1 MRTIVYF
8 LFLFLG
14 ILINSQKAG
23 KIIYANMNSKEENG
37 ILYYD
42 NEQSLFI
49 TKNKESETSVRK
61 ISDGSIVYPVN
72 TIDSIANKTKFVLFD
87 NQEKSFFN
95 NIINNDVETILKDKA
110 QVSWAFIDEN
120 KNILS
125 FACKK
130 AVGEYN
136 GKKYIAWYTKQ
147 ISNSYGPLKINGLD
161 GLILEVF
168 SEDNSLHWIAEKIIN
183 QGNENEICK
192 FISKYDFNQAVSREE
207 YKKILDSQLKEF
219 EDKIN
224 VNLPERNRIRL
235 KKDCSDCNK
244 K

>member
-8 LFLFLG
+8 LFLFWG

-23 KIIYANMNSKEENG
+23 QIIYASLNSKDDKG

-49 TKNKESETSVRK
+49 TENKESETSVRK
-61 ISDGSIVYPVN
+61 MSDGSIVYPVN
-72 TIDSIANKTKFVLFD
+72 SIDSIANKTKFVLFD
-87 NQEKSFFN
+87 NQKKIFFN
-95 NIINNDVETILKDKA
+95 NIINNDIETILKDKTR
-110 QVSWAFIDEN
+110 VSWTFLDEN
-120 KNILS
+120 KKILN
-125 FACKK
+125 FPCKK
-130 AVGEYN
+130 AVGEYY

-147 ISNSYGPLKINGLD
+147 ISNSYGPLKINGLN

-168 SEDNSLHWIAEKIIN
+168 SEDNSFHWIAEKIIN
-183 QGNENEICK
+183 QENRNIIGK
-192 FISKYDFNQAVSREE
+192 FISKYDFNKAVSREE
-207 YKKILDSQLKEF
+207 YKNILDSQLKEF

-224 VNLPERNRIRL
+224 INLPEENKIRL
-235 KKDCSDCNK
+235 KKDCLDCNK